1 MAKLDLSQFSF
12 GVEEVRDINTLVFDA
27 LLEAPELGAI
37 HNIFTG
43 IRANK
48 EIGFITEGGLVGKK
62 GQGCDPVP
70 HDFQIG
76 TRKVTWNPV
85 SWEVFIKECAKDL
98 DQTAALYCRNT
109 GTNIHNL
116 ENTDYMAIVVE
127 VLSKAVKKF
136 FIRILWF
143 GDVDAANV
151 ADGGLITNGVD
162 IEYFDLLDGYF
173 KQLQVAVTSKGEL
186 LVTIAQ
192 NDKTSKNAQMEL
204 SGEDA
209 YSILEKMYFA
219 APIAMR
225 SSGKMRFLVTQSV
238 ADGYTK
244 YLQGKNLE
252 STYKNTVDGLS
263 ALKFQGVDVIPM
275 PIWDEMIQSYQD
287 KGATFYKP
295 HRAVL
300 IEQANLGVGLPTE
313 EELENVDV
321 WYDKTK
327 RHNYMLAAGEID
339 AKLLNDTRFVY
350 AQ

>member
-1 MAKLDLSQFSF
+1 MLRFSCQC
-12 GVEEVRDINTLVFDA
+12 
-27 LLEAPELGAI
+27 
-37 HNIFTG
+37 FTG
-43 IRANK
+43 CLT
-48 EIGFITEGGLVGKK
+48 EI
-62 GQGCDPVP
+62 
-70 HDFQIG
+70 
-76 TRKVTWNPV
+76 
-85 SWEVFIKECAKDL
+85 
-98 DQTAALYCRNT
+98 
-109 GTNIHNL
+109 
-116 ENTDYMAIVVE
+116 
-127 VLSKAVKKF
+127 KKF

-192 NDKTSKNAQMEL
+192 NDKASKNAQMEL

-287 KGATFYKP
+287 KGATFY
-295 HRAVL
+295 AVSASVCHICRSL
-300 IEQANLGVGLPTE
+300 LGGVDTPLTVSTMLHGEYGVDDVCVSLLNIVGDGQ
-313 EELENVDV
+313 V
-321 WYDKTK
+321 KS
-327 RHNYMLAAGEID
+327 
-339 AKLLNDTRFVY
+339 KLLLPLNDEEIAALHKSADALKAIIKDIEIKLRLFTFGIPHLSLTAAPRQLVHLGSKL
-350 AQ
+350 ADHLRIGGG